1 MRTRAATP
9 RDLVS
14 LLTPM
19 VKAYLTD
26 TGFECVN
33 LGLQCFGG
41 HGYIRETGM
50 EQLVRDARI
59 TQLYEGTS
67 GIQALDLVGRKLP
80 AHFGRSLRQ
89 FFHPVAEFIAAHAGD
104 DALKETVPPLAKSFA
119 RLQQATAW
127 LAEKGLADPE
137 QAAAGAS
144 DYLKMFGLVALGYLW
159 ARTALAAR
167 ERLEGGTEE
176 ADFYEAKLATARF
189 FMARVLPETSS
200 LLSKITSGAEP
211 VMALKA
217 EAF

>member
-1 MRTRAATP
+1 
-9 RDLVS
+9 
-14 LLTPM
+14 M

-33 LGLQCFGG
+33 LGVQCFGG

-50 EQLVRDARI
+50 EQLVRDSRI

-67 GIQALDLVGRKLP
+67 GIQALDLVGRKMP
-80 AHFGRSLRQ
+80 AHFGRALRQ
-89 FFHPVAEFIAAHAGD
+89 FFHPVAEFIETHGTD
-104 DALKETVPPLAKSFA
+104 PALKDYVPPLAKSFA
-119 RLQQATAW
+119 RLQQASGW
-127 LAEKGLADPE
+127 LGEKGLADPD

-159 ARTALAAR
+159 ARTAVIAR
-167 ERLEGGTEE
+167 ERLDAGAEE

-217 EAF
+217 RAF